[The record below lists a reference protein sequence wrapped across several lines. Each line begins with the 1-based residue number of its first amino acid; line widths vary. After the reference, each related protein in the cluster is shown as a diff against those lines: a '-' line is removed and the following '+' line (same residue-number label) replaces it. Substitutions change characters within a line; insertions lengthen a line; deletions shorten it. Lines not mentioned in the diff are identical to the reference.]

1 MHIINFRLADV
12 QASVTKNSA
21 INDWVLNK
29 SDRDKTTIK
38 GGDLTCI
45 T

>member
-12 QASVTKNSA
+12 QASVTENSA
-21 INDWVLNK
+21 INDWVLNNLIGQ
-29 SDRDKTTIK
+29 TTIK